1 MNLQI
6 LQLIDSDEDDNDND
20 DDNGMDNIDIGIDDD
35 DDDDDYLGALMENQR
50 RKRLVSEVLSVSL
63 VVSMLQVGM

>member
-20 DDNGMDNIDIGIDDD
+20 DDNGMDNIDIDIDDD
-35 DDDDDYLGALMENQR
+35 DDDDDSLGALMENQR
-50 RKRLVSEVLSVSL
+50 RKRLVSVVLSVSL